1 MKNLIENFTTQLSEA
16 IQIGK
21 KAKLTQSKNPIQNI
35 VICGLGGS
43 GIGGSLI
50 QNLSLSESKIPVT
63 VNKSYALPA
72 FVGKN
77 TLVIISSYSGN
88 TEETVACLESA
99 LNEFV
104 SQKRWTTFNYK
115 AQERIDCNLTLTIL
129 EQTGSELKGHI
140 QIQSSRPVYNTS
152 YSTPVFNYK
161 DNQFSFQYIE
171 FQPLIF
177 NDNQFESNL
186 VSVLSYYAYIILGL
200 DADTFSLEGG
210 TDFYRK
216 AQNIVTLAQG
226 SNSAG
231 WSQSSDSNRSRFE
244 LVDNLLSN
252 TYREYRIAMY
262 NYHRKGLDIMSD
274 NNSTGK
280 QVIAGT
286 MNLGQTMINRRPN
299 AFLISTFCDAKSEEI
314 QHIFSDGPKGHI
326 VKLKETLNKIA
337 PLYASTW
344 NDIKF

>member
-1 MKNLIENFTTQLSEA
+1 MKLLKDVMRNFLILLVVCFASTIATAQE
-16 IQIGK
+16 
-21 KAKLTQSKNPIQNI
+21 LT
-35 VICGLGGS
+35 CT
-43 GIGGSLI
+43 
-50 QNLSLSESKIPVT
+50 VT
-63 VNKSYALPA
+63 VNSDQLSQGDLQIFKTLERSLND
-72 FVGKN
+72 FVNK
-77 TLVIISSYSGN
+77 T
-88 TEETVACLESA
+88 
-99 LNEFV
+99 
-104 SQKRWTTFNYK
+104 KWTNRVYK
-115 AQERIDCNLTLTIL
+115 ENERINAQMFITIT
-129 EQTGSELKGHI
+129 EYESNRFKGNI

-286 MNLGQTMINRRPN
+286 MNLFQTMINRRPN
-299 AFLISTFCDAKSEEI
+299 AFLISTFFDAKSEEI
-314 QHIFSDGPKGHI
+314 QNIFSDGPKVDI